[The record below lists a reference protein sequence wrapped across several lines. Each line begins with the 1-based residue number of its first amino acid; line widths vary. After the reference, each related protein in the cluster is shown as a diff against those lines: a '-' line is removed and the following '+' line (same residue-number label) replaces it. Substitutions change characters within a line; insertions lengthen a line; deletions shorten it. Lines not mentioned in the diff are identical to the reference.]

1 MIQSFIQLFTFS
13 ISHPFINLLIHPYI
27 HPSIHSIHSR
37 HPQIYLIIFS
47 HFFSVFFYSTLYSV
61 RFQRRAFSIDVVKWH
76 YEIINFIHLTEA
88 ENKGMVLTER
98 ESILNDFEVA
108 KRLLKQM
115 QDHFTIL
122 ESKVSKL
129 RGSQ

>member
-1 MIQSFIQLFTFS
+1 M
-13 ISHPFINLLIHPYI
+13 
-27 HPSIHSIHSR
+27 
-37 HPQIYLIIFS
+37 
-47 HFFSVFFYSTLYSV
+47 
-61 RFQRRAFSIDVVKWH
+61 VKWH

-122 ESKVSKL
+122 ESNVSKTRDDQYTVRL
-129 RGSQ
+129 MGLL

>member
-1 MIQSFIQLFTFS
+1 MF
-13 ISHPFINLLIHPYI
+13 
-27 HPSIHSIHSR
+27 
-37 HPQIYLIIFS
+37 
-47 HFFSVFFYSTLYSV
+47 FFYLTLSSV
-61 RFQRRAFSIDVVKWH
+61 WFQRRALSIDVVKWH

-98 ESILNDFEVA
+98 ESILNDFEVG

>member
-1 MIQSFIQLFTFS
+1 M
-13 ISHPFINLLIHPYI
+13 
-27 HPSIHSIHSR
+27 
-37 HPQIYLIIFS
+37 
-47 HFFSVFFYSTLYSV
+47 
-61 RFQRRAFSIDVVKWH
+61 VKWH

-98 ESILNDFEVA
+98 ESILNYFEVA

-122 ESKVSKL
+122 ESNVSKTRDDQYTVRL
-129 RGSQ
+129 MGLL

>member
-1 MIQSFIQLFTFS
+1 MSS
-13 ISHPFINLLIHPYI
+13 I
-27 HPSIHSIHSR
+27 
-37 HPQIYLIIFS
+37 
-47 HFFSVFFYSTLYSV
+47 
-61 RFQRRAFSIDVVKWH
+61 RFQRRALSIDVVMRY
-76 YEIINFIHLTEA
+76 YELINFIHLTEA

-98 ESILNDFEVA
+98 ESILKDFEVA
-108 KRLLKQM
+108 KKILKQM

>member
-1 MIQSFIQLFTFS
+1 M
-13 ISHPFINLLIHPYI
+13 
-27 HPSIHSIHSR
+27 
-37 HPQIYLIIFS
+37 
-47 HFFSVFFYSTLYSV
+47 
-61 RFQRRAFSIDVVKWH
+61 VKWH

-115 QDHFTIL
+115 QDHFTTL
-122 ESKVSKL
+122 ESKVSKI
-129 RGSQ
+129 RDNQ

>member
-1 MIQSFIQLFTFS
+1 MF
-13 ISHPFINLLIHPYI
+13 
-27 HPSIHSIHSR
+27 
-37 HPQIYLIIFS
+37 
-47 HFFSVFFYSTLYSV
+47 FFYLTLSSV
-61 RFQRRAFSIDVVKWH
+61 WFQRRALSIDVVKWH

-98 ESILNDFEVA
+98 ESILNDFEVG

-115 QDHFTIL
+115 QDHFIIL

-129 RGSQ
+129 RGSH

>member
-1 MIQSFIQLFTFS
+1 MFFF
-13 ISHPFINLLIHPYI
+13 
-27 HPSIHSIHSR
+27 
-37 HPQIYLIIFS
+37 YLILS
-47 HFFSVFFYSTLYSV
+47 SVW
-61 RFQRRAFSIDVVKWH
+61 FQRRALSIDVVKWH
-76 YEIINFIHLTEA
+76 YEITNFIHLTEA

-129 RGSQ
+129 RDSQ

>member
-1 MIQSFIQLFTFS
+1 M
-13 ISHPFINLLIHPYI
+13 
-27 HPSIHSIHSR
+27 
-37 HPQIYLIIFS
+37 
-47 HFFSVFFYSTLYSV
+47 FFSFWHIFFLFNVVVVSSIP
-61 RFQRRAFSIDVVKWH
+61 RRAFSIYVLTRH

-122 ESKVSKL
+122 ESNVSKTRDNQYTVRL
-129 RGSQ
+129 MGLL

>member
-1 MIQSFIQLFTFS
+1 M
-13 ISHPFINLLIHPYI
+13 
-27 HPSIHSIHSR
+27 
-37 HPQIYLIIFS
+37 
-47 HFFSVFFYSTLYSV
+47 
-61 RFQRRAFSIDVVKWH
+61 VKWH

-98 ESILNDFEVA
+98 ESILNDFEEA

-122 ESKVSKL
+122 ESRFQNFGVASE
-129 RGSQ
+129 RCVQ

>member
-1 MIQSFIQLFTFS
+1 MF
-13 ISHPFINLLIHPYI
+13 
-27 HPSIHSIHSR
+27 
-37 HPQIYLIIFS
+37 
-47 HFFSVFFYSTLYSV
+47 FFYLTLSSV
-61 RFQRRAFSIDVVKWH
+61 WFQRRALSIDVVEWH

-115 QDHFTIL
+115 QDHFTTL
-122 ESKVSKL
+122 ESKVSKI
-129 RGSQ
+129 RDNQ